1 MTLSKH
7 STKHGEFAFGLS
19 LMSIL
24 ERYGARFAPET
35 GEGGAG
41 DESDVEDDEPEY
53 LDNEAGDDAFLKNL
67 GDDDASTPDPKEGE
81 GEGDETDPQEPE
93 QEQPE
98 GEQEAD
104 EKTPPSEASDDA
116 TVSIKV
122 GEETHKV
129 AVKDLKRLFGQ
140 EAALTKRSQEV
151 ATERE
156 AIRQSAEL
164 NSQVLAKAL
173 ERAEAR
179 FKPYAE
185 LDLLVLSKEMDAETL
200 KQLRKDGQEAF
211 EEVRFFRE
219 ELQNAQTRVRE
230 AAAKQQQE
238 AAAEAIRQLTDKD
251 HANYIEGW
259 SQSMYEELRTFAKAE
274 GLSEFDRMTD
284 PVAMRLIRMAM
295 LYKNGKK
302 VAELKVKAAVR
313 QPSKP
318 LKPGGANSKTA
329 DERDSEG
336 AMKRLARTGAAAD
349 AEAAFLARLR

>member
-1 MTLSKH
+1 MTIAKNTTHSGVFAPTLSM
-7 STKHGEFAFGLS
+7 STLLH
-19 LMSIL
+19 
-24 ERYGARFAPET
+24 YGAVFAPE
-35 GEGGAG
+35 GGTSGA
-41 DESDVEDDEPEY
+41 EPEEERDDEPEY
-53 LDNEAGDDAFLKNL
+53 LDEDAGDAAFLKNL
-67 GDDDASTPDPKEGE
+67 GDDDESTSDQTEGE
-81 GEGDETDPQEPE
+81 GEGEETDPQEPD

-104 EKTPPSEASDDA
+104 EETPPSEASDDA

-140 EAALTKRSQEV
+140 EAALTQRSQEV
-151 ATERE
+151 ARERD

-200 KQLRKDGQEAF
+200 TQLRKDGQEAF

-219 ELQNAQTRVRE
+219 EMQNAQTRARE
-230 AAAKQQQE
+230 AAQKQHQE
-238 AAAEAIRQLTDKD
+238 SAAEAIRQLTDKD
-251 HANYIEGW
+251 HPNHIEGW
-259 SQSMYEELRTFAKAE
+259 SPEMYQELRTFAKAE

-302 VAELKVKAAVR
+302 VAELKVKAAVK
-313 QPSKP
+313 QPTKP
-318 LKPGGANSKTA
+318 LKPGAASPKTSG
-329 DERDSEG
+329 ERDSEG
-336 AMKRLARTGAAAD
+336 AMKRLMRSGSAQD
-349 AEAAFLARLR
+349 AEAAFMARLR